1 MLANFPKATWGA
13 YREWWQERETRAE
26 ATATTDALGRTCE
39 DLCARVKASIGE
51 GDLSRQLES
60 FFSGGTMLRRARDT
74 VATVEVDDELRTD
87 VLAFVEGFV
96 DDASYSRHDDIL
108 EHVRIF
114 ARERG
119 PFDGVLGFSTGGSVA
134 LSLVATAERRTFDAL
149 APFDGAGGAGFA
161 IVLSPYLPRDP
172 AINAL
177 WAPDLPKLQ
186 TAAVFAASRDDG
198 LVAAADA
205 RALRAHFA
213 SAAAEGYEADSD
225 RHTPFVVRSRD
236 DPNAA
241 AIRAFL
247 DRQAKRKEDPVA
259 VDARDLDDAVA
270 AERGAAEGG
279 GRREGVPHLVEGH
292 GRRHGAQAAHGAG
305 DDRRAPLARRLGLLP
320 QRHAGAGRRRHGD
333 RGRPGGRLPA
343 GRGFGLPMLPVESER
358 TERACRLQNLGLGT
372 GAARRGCGIRSR
384 RRRRR
389 RPSRS

>member
-1 MLANFPKATWGA
+1 MLANFPFSTWGA
-13 YREWWQERETRAE
+13 YREWWQERETRAD
-26 ATATTDALGRTCE
+26 ATATTDALGKTCE
-39 DLCARVKASIGE
+39 DLCTRVKASIGE

-74 VATVEVDDELRTD
+74 VKKVEVDDELRRD
-87 VLAFVEGFV
+87 ILAFVEGFV

-108 EHVRIF
+108 EHVRAF

-161 IVLSPYLPRDP
+161 IILSPYLPRDP

-247 DRQAKRKEDPVA
+247 DRQAKRKEEHASKQKKLWVVNGA
-259 VDARDLDDAVA
+259 VLR
-270 AERGAAEGG
+270 RGAAKDSEFVA
-279 GRREGVPHLVEGH
+279 ELP
-292 GRRHGAQAAHGAG
+292 HGAPVWVVALEQITV
-305 DDRRAPLARRLGLLP
+305 
-320 QRHAGAGRRRHGD
+320 GAGRRASSVTR
-333 RGRPGGRLPA
+333 
-343 GRGFGLPMLPVESER
+343 
-358 TERACRLQNLGLGT
+358 CRLSYPFEAWVTRKFLSDAQP
-372 GAARRGCGIRSR
+372 
-384 RRRRR
+384 
-389 RPSRS
+389 RPLAVSDSDDSDD